1 MAEAAIIKEEK
12 KTIDEGLEI
21 GAQNL
26 TEERIAKVINRVL
39 KGESGARLTA
49 VCAPKPVIITSPT
62 IMIPTIHRWAKSS
75 KPCGRC

>member
-39 KGESGARLTA
+39 KGESGARLKA
-49 VCAPKPVIITSPT
+49 YLRSVLRSLSLLPLP
-62 IMIPTIHRWAKSS
+62 R
-75 KPCGRC
+75 